1 MQNAGYATE
10 AVAYPT
16 MVIAGK
22 LSLIVVYSEVES
34 GYLTLWHLTTSITSV
49 SCLQQWRRNLPV
61 RVCCA
66 SCAPGVCMSSAHWL
80 FQLTSFASWLLLD
93 TDTTY

>member
-1 MQNAGYATE
+1 MVIGWPPPMQNAGYATE

-34 GYLTLWHLTTSITSV
+34 GYLTL
-49 SCLQQWRRNLPV
+49 
-61 RVCCA
+61 
-66 SCAPGVCMSSAHWL
+66 
-80 FQLTSFASWLLLD
+80 
-93 TDTTY
+93 